1 VRTVEFVILTFDKVS
16 GRDVGRCRLDRR
28 LLLVLV
34 FVVVSGGGDP
44 IAKDGIQIVLDF
56 VVVLFLL
63 VGSGVTD
70 RTGAL
75 FVLIFVV
82 GLIRFIGTSR
92 VIFTRS
98 IVVHL
103 VVEVVEV
110 VDIQLNA
117 VFGRVA

>member
-1 VRTVEFVILTFDKVS
+1 VEFVILTFDKVS

-98 IVVHL
+98 IIVHL

>member
-1 VRTVEFVILTFDKVS
+1 VRTVEFVILTFDTVS
-16 GRDVGRCRLDRR
+16 GRGVGRCRLDRS

-34 FVVVSGGGDP
+34 FVVVSGGDP

-63 VGSGVTD
+63 VGGGVTD

-92 VIFTRS
+92 VIFTRR
-98 IVVHL
+98 IIVHL